1 MWIRELHI
9 RNFRCIE
16 TLKMAFPK
24 GLSVIVGENNAGKTA
39 VIDALRLML
48 FHGRDYDALRIN
60 EDDFRAG
67 TDYAPI
73 EISCTF
79 CKLTEGDESNFM
91 ECLVKVDKDEFEARL
106 SVRLEFNPD
115 TRRVNMKWWGGET
128 EGSSL
133 PSNLYDYI
141 SCVYLQPLRDP
152 ESGLAPSRYSQVSRL
167 IGRLATEKDRKR
179 VESIADKANRIIGKV
194 EPVKKAKAVIDGQM
208 SAITGPEMSQNMDLA
223 FSDPEFQSIIARIQT
238 KIDNLP
244 VSLNGL
250 GYNNLVYTAATLS
263 ALRQGEHYRS
273 ILIEE
278 PEAHLHPQLQ
288 VLLLNYLETT
298 ASEREG
304 NNVQIITSSHSPIL
318 ASQATLDS
326 LVTLQRSDS
335 GVSSVSVATL
345 AMDPIIKK
353 KLHRFLDATRAE
365 LFFAKKILMVE
376 GIAEALLCPVLAR
389 MLGVDLKT
397 SAVSVINADGINFNA
412 FLPLFGKDGIKV
424 PVALMSDKDAN
435 AIGGGA
441 SDSWK
446 KLKCA
451 EADCTNLK
459 VVGPDITFEHE
470 LARSSLLLPFM
481 IDAFK
486 NLMPIIGSQLEADLA
501 EITNQDKKADLFYNV
516 FLEKKLSKG
525 RFAQELA
532 YVLDD
537 SGLSASAVPPC
548 IREAM
553 VFLGLTGATKEN
565 EQAGGTEETD
575 PVPEAD

>member
-1 MWIRELHI
+1 
-9 RNFRCIE
+9 
-16 TLKMAFPK
+16 
-24 GLSVIVGENNAGKTA
+24 
-39 VIDALRLML
+39 
-48 FHGRDYDALRIN
+48 
-60 EDDFRAG
+60 
-67 TDYAPI
+67 
-73 EISCTF
+73 
-79 CKLTEGDESNFM
+79 
-91 ECLVKVDKDEFEARL
+91 
-106 SVRLEFNPD
+106 
-115 TRRVNMKWWGGET
+115 
-128 EGSSL
+128 
-133 PSNLYDYI
+133 
-141 SCVYLQPLRDP
+141 
-152 ESGLAPSRYSQVSRL
+152 
-167 IGRLATEKDRKR
+167 
-179 VESIADKANRIIGKV
+179 
-194 EPVKKAKAVIDGQM
+194 
-208 SAITGPEMSQNMDLA
+208 
-223 FSDPEFQSIIARIQT
+223 
-238 KIDNLP
+238 
-244 VSLNGL
+244 
-250 GYNNLVYTAATLS
+250 
-263 ALRQGEHYRS
+263 
-273 ILIEE
+273 
-278 PEAHLHPQLQ
+278 
-288 VLLLNYLETT
+288 
-298 ASEREG
+298 
-304 NNVQIITSSHSPIL
+304 
-318 ASQATLDS
+318 
-326 LVTLQRSDS
+326 
-335 GVSSVSVATL
+335 
-345 AMDPIIKK
+345 
-353 KLHRFLDATRAE
+353 
-365 LFFAKKILMVE
+365 VE